1 MSKISSV
8 RGRSAQIAIVTAF
21 FTQGVLTTTQIP
33 RIPELIDQIGV
44 SFSGW
49 GLIIGLS
56 GLGSI
61 LGLTMANRFI
71 LRFGAKRVILYGSVI
86 SSFMIMTLGLTTN
99 PIVFFVL
106 QASMSFAMSCFN
118 IALNAQSVVLQKAL
132 NRTIIGRFHAAWSIG
147 ATASAAVS
155 GVLASFMPLWIH
167 LILVPS
173 MAIIVFLVMGRNLL
187 TDAEGEA
194 VESKLDTKRI
204 PFFKSPPQVWLLAV
218 GLFAGVFPELVMM
231 DWSAVFAK
239 TELSLSASQGAIP
252 YAVFTGA
259 MIVGRLLIGPMTK
272 HWHISDLAK
281 WGGIFGA
288 LAFGLGVILGPLIAE
303 QDKYLALAVTA
314 ALWAIFGLGL
324 APMVPSFF
332 SAAGYVKGLS
342 TAQTLARMSL
352 VNSLVIIGAKI
363 MMGALAEGVGLVVAF
378 IVPIILLVIAGSIAG
393 VVAKKAKRSES
404 IANAF
409 PATGSIEVVE
419 N

>member
-1 MSKISSV
+1 MSKISSA
-8 RGRSAQIAIVTAF
+8 RGRTAQIAIVTAF
-21 FTQGVLTTTQIP
+21 FTQGVLSTTQIP

-44 SFSGW
+44 NFSAW

-56 GLGSI
+56 GLGSL
-61 LGLTMANRFI
+61 LGLTVANRFI
-71 LRFGAKRVILYGSVI
+71 NRFGAKRVILFGSVI
-86 SSFMIMTLGLTTN
+86 SSIMLMTLGLATN
-99 PIVFFVL
+99 PVVFFVF
-106 QASMSFAMSCFN
+106 QAAMSFAMSCFN
-118 IALNAQSVVLQKAL
+118 IALNSQSVVLQKAL

-147 ATASAAVS
+147 ATISAAVS
-155 GVLASFMPLWIH
+155 GVLASFMPLWLH

-173 MAIIVFLVMGRNLL
+173 LAIVSFLIVGRNLL

-194 VESKLDTKRI
+194 VESKLNTKRI
-204 PFFKSPPQVWLLAV
+204 PFFKSPPQVWLLAA

-231 DWSAVFAK
+231 DWSALFAK
-239 TELSLSASQGAIP
+239 TELGLNASFGAVP

-272 HWHISDLAK
+272 RWHISDLSK
-281 WGGIFGA
+281 WGGIFA
-288 LAFGLGVILGPLIAE
+288 SVAFGLGLLLGPLIAE

-314 ALWAIFGLGL
+314 GLWAIFGLGL

-363 MMGALAEGVGLVVAF
+363 LMGALAQGVGLTIAF
-378 IVPIILLVIAGSIAG
+378 ILPFVLLLAAGLIAGM
-393 VVAKKAKRSES
+393 VAKRSKRSEA

-409 PATGSIEVVE
+409 PLTGPIGVLEG
-419 N
+419 

>member
-1 MSKISSV
+1 M

-99 PIVFFVL
+99 PIIFFVL

-173 MAIIVFLVMGRNLL
+173 MAIVVFLVMGRNLL

-204 PFFKSPPQVWLLAV
+204 SFFKSPPQVWLLAV

-272 HWHISDLAK
+272 RWHISDLAK

-288 LAFGLGVILGPLIAE
+288 LAFGLGVILGPIIAE

-363 MMGALAEGVGLVVAF
+363 MMGALAEGVGLVLAF

-393 VVAKKAKRSES
+393 VVAKKAKRSETV
-404 IANAF
+404 ANAF
-409 PATGSIEVVE
+409 PDTGSIALVE

>member
-99 PIVFFVL
+99 PIIFFVL

-272 HWHISDLAK
+272 RWHISDLAK

-288 LAFGLGVILGPLIAE
+288 LAFGLGVILGPIIAE

-363 MMGALAEGVGLVVAF
+363 LMGALAEGVGLVVAF

-404 IANAF
+404 VANAF

>member
-99 PIVFFVL
+99 PIIFFVL

-272 HWHISDLAK
+272 RWHISDLAK

-288 LAFGLGVILGPLIAE
+288 LAFGLGVILGPIIAE

-404 IANAF
+404 VANAF

>member
-1 MSKISSV
+1 MSKISSA

-44 SFSGW
+44 NFSGW

-56 GLGSI
+56 GLGSL
-61 LGLTMANRFI
+61 LGLTVANRFI
-71 LRFGAKRVILYGSVI
+71 NRFGAKRVILYGSVI
-86 SSFMIMTLGLTTN
+86 SSLMLMTLGLATD
-99 PIVFFVL
+99 PFVFFVL
-106 QASMSFAMSCFN
+106 QAAMSFSMSCFN

-147 ATASAAVS
+147 ATISAAVS
-155 GVLASFMPLWIH
+155 GVLASFMPLWLH

-173 MAIIVFLVMGRNLL
+173 LAIVAFLLVGRNLL

-194 VESKLDTKRI
+194 VESKKDIKRI
-204 PFFKSPPQVWLLAV
+204 PFFKSPPQVWLLAA

-239 TELSLSASQGAIP
+239 TELGLNASLGAIP

-272 HWHISDLAK
+272 RWHISDLSK
-281 WGGIFGA
+281 WGGILGA
-288 LAFGLGVILGPLIAE
+288 VAFGLGVLLGPLLAD

-314 ALWAIFGLGL
+314 GLWAIFGLGL

-342 TAQTLARMSL
+342 TAQVLARMSL

-363 MMGALAEGVGLVVAF
+363 AMGALAQGVGLHIAFILPLVLLVVAG
-378 IVPIILLVIAGSIAG
+378 VIAGM
-393 VVAKKAKRSES
+393 VAKRSKRSEAL
-404 IANAF
+404 ANAF
-409 PATGSIEVVE
+409 PLTGPIGVIE

>member
-1 MSKISSV
+1 MSKISSA

-44 SFSGW
+44 NFSGW

-99 PIVFFVL
+99 PLVFFVL
-106 QASMSFAMSCFN
+106 QASMSFTMSCFN

-132 NRTIIGRFHAAWSIG
+132 KRTIIGRFHAAWSIG
-147 ATASAAVS
+147 ATVSAAVS

-173 MAIIVFLVMGRNLL
+173 MSIIVFVVMGRNLL

-194 VESKLDTKRI
+194 VESKLDSKRI

-239 TELSLSASQGAIP
+239 TQLSLNASQGAIP
-252 YAVFTGA
+252 YAIFTGA

-272 HWHISDLAK
+272 RWHISDLAK

-288 LAFGLGVILGPLIAE
+288 LAFGLGVILGPLFAE

-363 MMGALAEGVGLVVAF
+363 LMGALAEGVGLAVAF
-378 IVPIILLVIAGSIAG
+378 IVPVILLVIAGSIAG

-404 IANAF
+404 VANAF
-409 PATGSIEVVE
+409 PATGSIQIVE
-419 N
+419 G

>member
-1 MSKISSV
+1 M

-44 SFSGW
+44 NFSGW

-56 GLGSI
+56 GLGSL
-61 LGLTMANRFI
+61 LGLTVANRFI
-71 LRFGAKRVILYGSVI
+71 NRFGAKRVILFGSVI
-86 SSFMIMTLGLTTN
+86 SSLMLMTLGLATN
-99 PIVFFVL
+99 PIIFFVL
-106 QASMSFAMSCFN
+106 QASMSFSMSCFN
-118 IALNAQSVVLQKAL
+118 IALNSQSVVLQKAL

-147 ATASAAVS
+147 ATISAAVS
-155 GVLASFMPLWIH
+155 GVLASFMPLWLH

-173 MAIIVFLVMGRNLL
+173 LAIVAFLFVGRNLL

-194 VESKLDTKRI
+194 VESKEDNKRI

-239 TELSLSASQGAIP
+239 TELGLNASLGAVP

-272 HWHISDLAK
+272 RWHISDLSK

-288 LAFGLGVILGPLIAE
+288 VAFGLGVLLGPLLAD
-303 QDKYLALAVTA
+303 QDKYLALAITA
-314 ALWAIFGLGL
+314 GLWAIFGLGL

-342 TAQTLARMSL
+342 TAQVLARMSL

-363 MMGALAEGVGLVVAF
+363 VMGALAQGVGLHIAF
-378 IVPIILLVIAGSIAG
+378 ILPLVLLVIAGVIAG
-393 VVAKKAKRSES
+393 MVAKRSKRSEAL
-404 IANAF
+404 ANAF
-409 PATGSIEVVE
+409 PLTGPIGVIE

>member
-1 MSKISSV
+1 MSKISSA

-44 SFSGW
+44 NFSGW

-56 GLGSI
+56 GLGSL
-61 LGLTMANRFI
+61 LGLTVANRFI
-71 LRFGAKRVILYGSVI
+71 NRFGAKRVILYGSVI
-86 SSFMIMTLGLTTN
+86 SSLMIMTLGLATD
-99 PIVFFVL
+99 PFIFFVL
-106 QASMSFAMSCFN
+106 QASMSFSMSCFN

-147 ATASAAVS
+147 ATISAAVS
-155 GVLASFMPLWIH
+155 GVLASFMPLWLH

-173 MAIIVFLVMGRNLL
+173 LAIVAFLLVGRNLL

-194 VESKLDTKRI
+194 VESKKDIKRI

-239 TELSLSASQGAIP
+239 TELGLNASLGAVP

-272 HWHISDLAK
+272 RWHISDLSK
-281 WGGIFGA
+281 WGGILGA
-288 LAFGLGVILGPLIAE
+288 VAFGLGVLLGPLLAD

-314 ALWAIFGLGL
+314 GLWAIFGLGL

-342 TAQTLARMSL
+342 TAQVLARMSL

-363 MMGALAEGVGLVVAF
+363 AMGALAQGVGLHIAFILPLVLLVVAG
-378 IVPIILLVIAGSIAG
+378 VIAGM
-393 VVAKKAKRSES
+393 VAKRSKRSEAL
-404 IANAF
+404 ANAF
-409 PATGSIEVVE
+409 PLTGPIGVIE